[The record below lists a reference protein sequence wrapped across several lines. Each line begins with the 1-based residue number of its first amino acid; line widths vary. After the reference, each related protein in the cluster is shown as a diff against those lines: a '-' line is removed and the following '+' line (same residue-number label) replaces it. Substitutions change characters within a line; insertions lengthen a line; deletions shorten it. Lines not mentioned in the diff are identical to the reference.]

1 MADGLPQAEKG
12 DEFSVLMSREM
23 LDGKREQS
31 QLLGVRLRSEGK
43 DYYAI
48 RAEDGKFYDR
58 NGTGLAKGFMRF
70 PTARQFRVSSNF
82 NPRRLN
88 PVTGR
93 VAPHRG
99 VDFAMPQ
106 GRRFLRSAMV
116 KSWSLSAAARRDT
129 MWPYAMVAPIPL
141 AICTCVNCW

>member
-1 MADGLPQAEKG
+1 
-12 DEFSVLMSREM
+12 MSREM

-58 NGTGLAKGFMRF
+58 NGTGLAKGFLRF

-93 VAPHRG
+93 VAP
-99 VDFAMPQ
+99 ASW
-106 GRRFLRSAMV
+106 RRFCDAAGYAGAVGRGWRSGGG
-116 KSWSLSAAARRDT
+116 
-129 MWPYAMVAPIPL
+129 
-141 AICTCVNCW
+141 

>member
-1 MADGLPQAEKG
+1 
-12 DEFSVLMSREM
+12 
-23 LDGKREQS
+23 
-31 QLLGVRLRSEGK
+31 
-43 DYYAI
+43 
-48 RAEDGKFYDR
+48 
-58 NGTGLAKGFMRF
+58 MRF

-106 GRRFLRSAMV
+106 ERQCWRWAMV
-116 KSWSLSAAARRDT
+116 K
-129 MWPYAMVAPIPL
+129 
-141 AICTCVNCW
+141 

>member
-1 MADGLPQAEKG
+1 
-12 DEFSVLMSREM
+12 M

-58 NGTGLAKGFMRF
+58 NGTGLAKVPLPDRTSVPRLFEL
-70 PTARQFRVSSNF
+70 

-88 PVTGR
+88 R
-93 VAPHRG
+93 
-99 VDFAMPQ
+99 
-106 GRRFLRSAMV
+106 
-116 KSWSLSAAARRDT
+116 
-129 MWPYAMVAPIPL
+129 
-141 AICTCVNCW
+141 